1 MSDIVEIL
9 KSVPE
14 VKLKIIP
21 LTWELLDENGHID
34 IKKASYN
41 SQRGR
46 CRLRGSR
53 ELCSDNGERCLSSEE
68 SSSITEVE

>member
-14 VKLKIIP
+14 VNLKIIP
-21 LTWELLDENGHID
+21 LTWELLDENGRID

-41 SQRGR
+41 SKEVDAALEEAESYARSTESAVSHLKNL
-46 CRLRGSR
+46 LRQ
-53 ELCSDNGERCLSSEE
+53 
-68 SSSITEVE
+68 

>member
-1 MSDIVEIL
+1 MGDIAEIL

-21 LTWELLDENGHID
+21 LTWELLDESGRID

-41 SQRGR
+41 SKEVDAALEEAESYAQHAESAVSHLKNL
-46 CRLRGSR
+46 LR
-53 ELCSDNGERCLSSEE
+53 
-68 SSSITEVE
+68 

>member
-14 VKLKIIP
+14 VNLKIIS
-21 LTWELLDENGHID
+21 LTWELLDENGGID

-41 SQRGR
+41 SKEVDAALEEAESYARTTESAVSHLKNL
-46 CRLRGSR
+46 LR
-53 ELCSDNGERCLSSEE
+53 
-68 SSSITEVE
+68 

>member
-1 MSDIVEIL
+1 MADIVEIL

-21 LTWELLDENGHID
+21 LTWELLDESGHID

-41 SQRGR
+41 SKEVDAALEEAENYARTTESAVSHLKNL
-46 CRLRGSR
+46 LR
-53 ELCSDNGERCLSSEE
+53 
-68 SSSITEVE
+68 

>member
-1 MSDIVEIL
+1 MGDIAEIL

-21 LTWELLDENGHID
+21 LTWELLDESGHID

-41 SQRGR
+41 AKEVDAALEEAENYARSTESAVN
-46 CRLRGSR
+46 RLKNLLKDQG
-53 ELCSDNGERCLSSEE
+53 
-68 SSSITEVE
+68 

>member
-14 VKLKIIP
+14 VNLKIIP
-21 LTWELLDENGHID
+21 LTWELLDENGGID

-41 SQRGR
+41 SKEVDAA
-46 CRLRGSR
+46 L
-53 ELCSDNGERCLSSEE
+53 EE
-68 SSSITEVE
+68 AESYARTTESAVSHLKNLLQ

>member
-1 MSDIVEIL
+1 MGDIVEIL

-21 LTWELLDENGHID
+21 LTWELLDEKGRID

-41 SQRGR
+41 SKEVDAALEEAESYARTTESAVSHLKNL
-46 CRLRGSR
+46 LR
-53 ELCSDNGERCLSSEE
+53 
-68 SSSITEVE
+68 

>member
-1 MSDIVEIL
+1 MGDIVEIL

-21 LTWELLDENGHID
+21 LTWELLDEKGHID

-41 SQRGR
+41 AKEVDAALEEAESYAKSTESAVSHLKNL
-46 CRLRGSR
+46 LR
-53 ELCSDNGERCLSSEE
+53 
-68 SSSITEVE
+68 

>member
-14 VKLKIIP
+14 VNLKIIP
-21 LTWELLDENGHID
+21 LTWELLDKNGRID

-41 SQRGR
+41 SKEVDAALEEAESYARTTESAVSHLKNL
-46 CRLRGSR
+46 LR
-53 ELCSDNGERCLSSEE
+53 
-68 SSSITEVE
+68 

>member
-14 VKLKIIP
+14 VNLKIIP
-21 LTWELLDENGHID
+21 LTWELLDENGGID

-41 SQRGR
+41 SKEVDIALEEAENYARSTESAVSHLKNL
-46 CRLRGSR
+46 LR
-53 ELCSDNGERCLSSEE
+53 
-68 SSSITEVE
+68 

>member
-1 MSDIVEIL
+1 MADIADIL

-21 LTWELLDENGHID
+21 LTWQLVGKNGHID

-41 SQRGR
+41 AKEVDGALEEAASYAKSAESAASHLKNL
-46 CRLRGSR
+46 LRK
-53 ELCSDNGERCLSSEE
+53 
-68 SSSITEVE
+68 

>member
-1 MSDIVEIL
+1 MSDITEIL

-21 LTWELLDENGHID
+21 LTWELLDEKGRID

-41 SQRGR
+41 SKEVDAALEEAESYARQTESAVSHLTNL
-46 CRLRGSR
+46 LR
-53 ELCSDNGERCLSSEE
+53 
-68 SSSITEVE
+68 

>member
-1 MSDIVEIL
+1 MGDITEIL

-21 LTWELLDENGHID
+21 LTWELLDEKGRID

-41 SQRGR
+41 SQEVDAALEEAESYAQQTENAVSHLENL
-46 CRLRGSR
+46 LR
-53 ELCSDNGERCLSSEE
+53 
-68 SSSITEVE
+68 

>member
-1 MSDIVEIL
+1 MGDIAEIL

-21 LTWELLDENGHID
+21 LTWELLDEKGRID

-41 SQRGR
+41 SNEVDAALEEAESYAQHTESAVSHLKNL
-46 CRLRGSR
+46 LR
-53 ELCSDNGERCLSSEE
+53 
-68 SSSITEVE
+68 

>member
-1 MSDIVEIL
+1 MADIVEIL

-41 SQRGR
+41 SKEVDAALEEAENYARTTESAVSHLKNL
-46 CRLRGSR
+46 LR
-53 ELCSDNGERCLSSEE
+53 
-68 SSSITEVE
+68 